1 MITDGGDVSIET
13 VDRMREL
20 IDHVNHE
27 PAALPT
33 ARAKSD
39 IFRSTSSLPKDFEA
53 CFESYHTLKL
63 GYQIES
69 T

>member
-1 MITDGGDVSIET
+1 MRCMITDGGDVSIET
-13 VDRMREL
+13 IDRVREL

-39 IFRSTSSLPKDFEA
+39 IFRFDESCSAQFGRSSDFRNPR
-53 CFESYHTLKL
+53 S
-63 GYQIES
+63 
-69 T
+69 